1 MERLSEAATAAAIR
15 VVLMFLLFVFQM
27 QSRTTDYDWLSK
39 IQDFTFKTRRTLK
52 MLPVKL
58 PLFEFYLSLQQ
69 INKFNL
75 RAWPF
80 TKILFSVF
88 VYKS

>member
-39 IQDFTFKTRRTLK
+39 IQDFYIQNAAHIEN
-52 MLPVKL
+52 VA
-58 PLFEFYLSLQQ
+58 S
-69 INKFNL
+69 
-75 RAWPF
+75 
-80 TKILFSVF
+80 
-88 VYKS
+88 